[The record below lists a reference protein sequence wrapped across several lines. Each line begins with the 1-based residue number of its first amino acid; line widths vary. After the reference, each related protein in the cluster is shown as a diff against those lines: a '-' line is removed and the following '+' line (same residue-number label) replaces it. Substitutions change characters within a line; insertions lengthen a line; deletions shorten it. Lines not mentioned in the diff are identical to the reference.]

1 MDKVL
6 AELHLV
12 YEGVF
17 DEKLLAD
24 FFTDGR
30 LFCRHKKDG
39 EIALWPKYLY
49 ENATRSTM
57 IRTGVL
63 FLQGLT
69 VKNIITCQIKRFK
82 RKTTQPADLEFSF
95 NSMKAECVRKLFSYL
110 KII

>member
-1 MDKVL
+1 VL

-69 VKNIITCQIKRFK
+69 VKKHNNLSNK
-82 RKTTQPADLEFSF
+82 
-95 NSMKAECVRKLFSYL
+95 
-110 KII
+110 KI